1 MKTWRVASFL
11 LAGALVVCL
20 PVSAHHGGAA
30 MQDKETEFKN
40 VTVTKFAWANPHCL
54 VFYDVKGADGKVVNW
69 AAETSAPQ
77 ALLLIGWEKTSLKP
91 GDIITIYVR
100 TAKSGA
106 PAGRF
111 SRVVLA
117 DGTVLGDTAGDAAP
131 PISGGNAGSGRGARG
146 SGQ

>member
-1 MKTWRVASFL
+1 MKTGLVATFL
-11 LAGALVVCL
+11 LAGVLLVCL

-30 MQDKETEFKN
+30 MTDKVTEFKN

-54 VFYDVKGADGKVVNW
+54 VYYDVKDDKGNVVNW

-77 ALLLIGWEKTSLKP
+77 ALLLIGWEKTSLQP

-111 SRVVLA
+111 IRVVLA
-117 DGTVLGDTAGDAAP
+117 DGTVLGDTAGNAAP
-131 PISGGNAGSGRGARG
+131 PISGGSGSGRGARAR
-146 SGQ
+146 

>member
-1 MKTWRVASFL
+1 MKVWLRSYLL
-11 LAGALVVCL
+11 LAGVLVVCL

-30 MQDKETEFKN
+30 MSNEATEFKN

-54 VFYDVKGADGKVVNW
+54 VYYDVKDDKGNVVNW

-91 GDIITIYVR
+91 GDIITISLR

-111 SRVVLA
+111 TKVVLA
-117 DGTVLGDTAGDAAP
+117 DGTALGDTGGNAAP
-131 PISGGNAGSGRGARG
+131 PISGGSGSGRGAPAR
-146 SGQ
+146 